1 MYSTYQMMSNA
12 TNKQYL
18 DKTLE
23 ELVEDY
29 KKPNVTMSV
38 KNKIFAAMFVK
49 LFPMML
55 KPAIGGFSSKIILNL
70 TFLSSILIGRAL
82 IF

>member
-49 LFPMML
+49 LFPMM
-55 KPAIGGFSSKIILNL
+55 FHH
-70 TFLSSILIGRAL
+70 
-82 IF
+82 

>member
-55 KPAIGGFSSKIILNL
+55 KIQQ
-70 TFLSSILIGRAL
+70 
-82 IF
+82 